1 MTHKRILNVLGGIWF
16 VSLAGNFVPSVTA
29 ALPINL
35 FVVAMACVSIS
46 SCLIAK
52 KKGHS
57 LVLAVPAAALLIY
70 FYFIY
75 IYYAEDRS
83 GSSTDEDDGWWN
95 GTIYDPDGNVI

>member
-1 MTHKRILNVLGGIWF
+1 MLNVLGGIWF
-16 VSLAGNFVPSVTA
+16 VSVAGVFFPSVTVE
-29 ALPINL
+29 LPINL
-35 FVVAMACVSIS
+35 FLVQWACVSIS

-75 IYYAEDRS
+75 IYRAEDRRKPMM
-83 GSSTDEDDGWWN
+83 GEDSLQ
-95 GTIYDPDGNVI
+95 